1 MHENW
6 CNQVP
11 SKKSQTNIT
20 FSKSSSDETA
30 CGCCCE
36 SCYRRSC
43 NCYRA
48 KRKNNLLI
56 KSKKRKKFVYVW
68 VQTKMKVLKNLNN
81 GQFAAYNVADK
92 DEIHNL
98 Y

>member
-1 MHENW
+1 MANHLELKEALCMHENL

-11 SKKSQTNIT
+11 SKKSQTSIT

-43 NCYRA
+43 NCYCA

-56 KSKKRKKFVYVW
+56 KSKKKEVRIC
-68 VQTKMKVLKNLNN
+68 LSSN
-81 GQFAAYNVADK
+81 
-92 DEIHNL
+92 
-98 Y
+98 